1 MEKVV
6 LKAEKRDV
14 IGKQVKALR
23 RAGKLP
29 AVIYGRHTEPINVSL
44 DAHTASLVLGKLTS
58 SSLVTI
64 DLDGKEYP
72 ALVRE
77 KQRDYIKNRLLH
89 VDFLAVSLTESLRAS
104 VAVNFVGVS
113 AAVKDFN
120 AVLVTN
126 LQSLEV
132 ECLPTDLPERID
144 VDISALA
151 RPGDGIRVRD
161 VEVSDKVRLLND
173 PDTMVAVATFAKVEE
188 EVAAVPG
195 AEGVAPDRGRA
206 RTGCGTWQ
214 EGRRGRRRVI
224 LSSAGLLRLS
234 IANSPILV
242 GEFFIVCRASLEAF
256 WSEVGHPLRL
266 QTTSRSNTHFSEGLA
281 RYTIPTPSKNP
292 RSFAPLRPR
301 AIRHHRDD
309 RRSGSASFPAFRTA
323 SGSTGLPA
331 TRAGS

>member
-29 AVIYGRHTEPINVSL
+29 AVIYGRRTEPISISL
-44 DAHTASLVLGKLTS
+44 DAHNASLVLGKLTS

-64 DLDGKEYP
+64 ELEGQQYP
-72 ALVRE
+72 TLIRE

-89 VDFLAVSLTESLRAS
+89 VDFLAVSLTESLHATVS
-104 VAVNFVGVS
+104 VNLVGVS

-144 VDISALA
+144 IDISVLA
-151 RPGDGIRVRD
+151 KPGDGIRVKE
-161 VEVSDKVRLLND
+161 VTVSDKVRLLDD
-173 PDTMVAVATFAKVEE
+173 PETMIAVATFAKVEE

-195 AEGVAPDRGRA
+195 VEVVAPAEAEPELSVERGKKEE
-206 RTGCGTWQ
+206 
-214 EGRRGRRRVI
+214 EG
-224 LSSAGLLRLS
+224 
-234 IANSPILV
+234 
-242 GEFFIVCRASLEAF
+242 EE
-256 WSEVGHPLRL
+256 
-266 QTTSRSNTHFSEGLA
+266 
-281 RYTIPTPSKNP
+281 
-292 RSFAPLRPR
+292 
-301 AIRHHRDD
+301 
-309 RRSGSASFPAFRTA
+309 
-323 SGSTGLPA
+323 
-331 TRAGS
+331 

>member
-14 IGKQVKALR
+14 IGKQVKAMR

-29 AVIYGRHTEPINVSL
+29 AVIYGRHTDPIIVSL
-44 DAHTASLVLGKLTS
+44 DSHSASLVLGRLTS

-77 KQRDYIKNRLLH
+77 KQRDYIKNRILH
-89 VDFLAVSLTESLRAS
+89 VDFLAVSLTETLRAG
-104 VAVNFVGVS
+104 VAVNLVGVS
-113 AAVKDFN
+113 AAVKDYN

-144 VDISALA
+144 IDISVLA

-161 VEVSDKVRLLND
+161 VKVSDKVRLLDD

-188 EVAAVPG
+188 EGAGVPG
-195 AEGVAPDRGRA
+195 AEGVAPAEGEPELAVERGKKDE
-206 RTGCGTWQ
+206 
-214 EGRRGRRRVI
+214 EG
-224 LSSAGLLRLS
+224 
-234 IANSPILV
+234 
-242 GEFFIVCRASLEAF
+242 EE
-256 WSEVGHPLRL
+256 
-266 QTTSRSNTHFSEGLA
+266 
-281 RYTIPTPSKNP
+281 
-292 RSFAPLRPR
+292 
-301 AIRHHRDD
+301 
-309 RRSGSASFPAFRTA
+309 
-323 SGSTGLPA
+323 
-331 TRAGS
+331 

>member
-29 AVIYGRHTEPINVSL
+29 AVIYGRHTEPIIVSL
-44 DAHTASLVLGKLTS
+44 DSHTASLVLGKLTS

-64 DLDGKEYP
+64 DLDGQEYP

-89 VDFLAVSLTESLRAS
+89 VDFLAVSLTESLRAD

-113 AAVKDFN
+113 PAVKDFN
-120 AVLVTN
+120 AVLVAN

-132 ECLPTDLPERID
+132 ECLPADLPEGID
-144 VDISALA
+144 VDISVLA

-161 VEVSDKVRLLND
+161 VQVSDKVHILND

-195 AEGVAPDRGRA
+195 AEGVAPTEAEQELAVERGKKEEE
-206 RTGCGTWQ
+206 
-214 EGRRGRRRVI
+214 EG
-224 LSSAGLLRLS
+224 
-234 IANSPILV
+234 
-242 GEFFIVCRASLEAF
+242 
-256 WSEVGHPLRL
+256 
-266 QTTSRSNTHFSEGLA
+266 
-281 RYTIPTPSKNP
+281 
-292 RSFAPLRPR
+292 
-301 AIRHHRDD
+301 
-309 RRSGSASFPAFRTA
+309 
-323 SGSTGLPA
+323 
-331 TRAGS
+331 

>member
-1 MEKVV
+1 MDQVV

-29 AVIYGRHTEPINVSL
+29 AVIYGRHTEPINVLL
-44 DAHTASLVLGKLTS
+44 DAHSASLALGRLTS

-64 DLDGKEYP
+64 ELDGKEYP

-89 VDFLAVSLTESLRAS
+89 VDFLTVSLTETLRAS
-104 VAVNFVGVS
+104 VAVNLVGVS
-113 AAVKDFN
+113 AAVKDYN

-144 VDISALA
+144 IDISVLA

-161 VEVSDKVRLLND
+161 VKASDKVRLLDD

-188 EVAAVPG
+188 EGAAVPG
-195 AEGVAPDRGRA
+195 AEAVTPTAGEPELSVERGKKDE
-206 RTGCGTWQ
+206 
-214 EGRRGRRRVI
+214 EG
-224 LSSAGLLRLS
+224 
-234 IANSPILV
+234 
-242 GEFFIVCRASLEAF
+242 EE
-256 WSEVGHPLRL
+256 
-266 QTTSRSNTHFSEGLA
+266 
-281 RYTIPTPSKNP
+281 
-292 RSFAPLRPR
+292 
-301 AIRHHRDD
+301 
-309 RRSGSASFPAFRTA
+309 
-323 SGSTGLPA
+323 
-331 TRAGS
+331 